1 MPQTTLR
8 HAAGSHRY
16 EIFVDGTT
24 AGFAEYTREG
34 DVVTFTHTVIEPA
47 YEGQGLGTQLARF
60 ALDDVRASGLRIVPE
75 CSFIR
80 AWVKRHPEALD
91 LVTDEARSRYGL

>member
-1 MPQTTLR
+1 MSQTILR
-8 HAAGSHRY
+8 HAAASDRY
-16 EIFVDGTT
+16 EIVVDDTI

-34 DVVTFTHTVIEPA
+34 GVVTFTHTVIEPA

-60 ALDDVRASGLRIVPE
+60 ALDDVRANGLRIVPQ